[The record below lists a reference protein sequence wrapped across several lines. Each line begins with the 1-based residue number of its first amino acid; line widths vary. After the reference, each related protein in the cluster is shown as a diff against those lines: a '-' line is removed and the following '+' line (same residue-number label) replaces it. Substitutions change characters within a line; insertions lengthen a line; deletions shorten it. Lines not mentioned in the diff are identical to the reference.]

1 MNRFLYLIQLLC
13 RHMSFIKL
21 LCRIAWISI
30 LIYPIAAAADAEVL
44 GLEDDEEA
52 ETNVKLTLSLAKEPC
67 DSPEWKIRHLFFEA
81 GNEIDEAMRAV
92 GYYHSKTQKDLA
104 FDTDCWQAKFKIT
117 PGPPVI
123 IDRIDIVLE
132 GEAKHDPE
140 FQALLDK
147 LKQELKSVLNH
158 GRYEAMKNK
167 IESLAMERGY
177 FDNKF
182 IEKKLLIDKERNTA
196 RIELSFDSGRRLLF
210 GKVAID
216 QDILNPEFVEKF
228 VPIKPGDE
236 YNASVLSKTYNNLS
250 MSGYFKSIDIR
261 PELEQVEDLHVPI
274 HLTLSPKKVHHYS
287 IGLGYDT
294 DKGPLLGASYANRR
308 LNRQGHFVNFNL
320 DFSPVLSVADAE
332 YDVPLD
338 DPLTDFFSFGGGLKR
353 ENTDTFDSLSAKLSA
368 RLKHTFESGWK
379 QTLYVDEVYE
389 HFKNNAESHDTL
401 MLLPGGSWLR
411 SVADNPL
418 RPTRGYRLLF
428 NLAGT
433 YENPLSQISMAQGS
447 MQATWMHPSPWNG
460 RFILRSEL
468 GATTVSDFDDLPT
481 TYRFYAGGM
490 NSVRGYGYKELGP
503 KDDDGNIIG
512 GRFLSVVSVEYEQS
526 ILENWGVATFV
537 DSGNAFNL
545 DQISFKTGVGL
556 GVRWYSPIGLVRV
569 DFAVPL
575 DPANESFRIHFAAG
589 TRL

>member
-1 MNRFLYLIQLLC
+1 
-13 RHMSFIKL
+13 MSFIQL
-21 LCRIAWISI
+21 LCRIAWISL
-30 LIYPIAAAADAEVL
+30 LIYPLAATADVSIL
-44 GLEDDEEA
+44 GLDEDEEA
-52 ETNVKLTLSLAKEPC
+52 EANVKLTLSLAKEPC
-67 DSPEWKIRHLFFEA
+67 DAPEWKIRHLFSEA
-81 GNEIDEAMRAV
+81 NKQIDEAMRAV
-92 GYYHSKTQKDLA
+92 GYYHSKAEKNLR
-104 FDTDCWQAKFKIT
+104 FNTDCWQAEFKIT

-123 IDRIDIVLE
+123 IDSIDIAIE
-132 GEAKHDPE
+132 GEAKEDPE
-140 FQALLDK
+140 FLALRKTFD
-147 LKQELKSVLNH
+147 QQVKSVLNH
-158 GRYEAMKNK
+158 GRYEAMKSK

-177 FDNKF
+177 FENKF
-182 IEKKLLIDKERNTA
+182 IEKKLLIDKEQNTA
-196 RIELSFDSGRRLLF
+196 QIELSFDSGQRLFF
-210 GKVAID
+210 GKVEID
-216 QDILNPEFVEKF
+216 QDILNPDFVEKF
-228 VPIKPGDE
+228 VPIQPGD
-236 YNASVLSKTYNNLS
+236 YYSASVLSKTHDNLS
-250 MSGYFKSIDIR
+250 RSGYFKSIDIE
-261 PELEQVEDLHVPI
+261 PKLEHVEDRQVPV
-274 HLTLSPKKVHHYS
+274 HLRLYPKKVHHYS

-294 DKGPLLGASYANRR
+294 DKGPLLGTSYENRR
-308 LNRQGHFVNFNL
+308 LNREGHFMTFNL

-338 DPLTDFFSFGGGLKR
+338 NPLSDFFSFGGGLKR

-368 RLKHTFESGWK
+368 RLKHTFDSGWK
-379 QTLYVDEVYE
+379 QTLFVDEVYE

-418 RPTRGYRLLF
+418 RPTQGYRLLF

-447 MQATWMHPSPWNG
+447 MAATWMHPSPWNG
-460 RFILRSEL
+460 RFILRTEL
-468 GATTVSDFDDLPT
+468 GATTVSDFNALPT

-503 KDDDGNIIG
+503 KDDDGNVIG

-526 ILENWGVATFV
+526 ILENWGVATFI

-545 DQISFKTGVGL
+545 DQISFKTGVGI
-556 GVRWYSPIGLVRV
+556 GARWYSPIGLVRI

-575 DPANESFRIHFAAG
+575 DPANQSFRVHFAAG